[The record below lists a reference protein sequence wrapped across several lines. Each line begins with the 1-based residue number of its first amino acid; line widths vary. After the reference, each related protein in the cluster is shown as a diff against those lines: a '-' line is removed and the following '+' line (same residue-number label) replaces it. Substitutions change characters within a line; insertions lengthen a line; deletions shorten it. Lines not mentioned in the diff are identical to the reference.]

1 MIKKHTLYYQLTDS
15 KVPMFSLTNFTIK
28 STFKVL
34 NPSNKLSNEATWWRS
49 GDELLLFLECHS
61 S

>member
-1 MIKKHTLYYQLTDS
+1 MLKTYIYYSQLTDS
-15 KVPMFSLTNFTIK
+15 KVPMFSLINFTIK